1 MQIKTIIQE
10 IEISVLATLVLAVLL
25 CGLYPLVV
33 WGVAQVA
40 FPRQAN
46 GSLIEERGQVVGSS
60 LIAQG
65 FNGPQY
71 FHPRP
76 SAAGPSGYDA
86 AQSGGSNLGPLS
98 CELIRQ
104 LKERVEHYRMENGL
118 SPDTLVPQDAV
129 TASASGLDPHISL
142 ENAVFQASR
151 VARARSI
158 AGDDV
163 RELIGECTDGPD
175 LGFLGDPGVNVLK
188 ANLALDNLA
197 VNSAPNNALNN
208 FR

>member
-1 MQIKTIIQE
+1 MQIKTITQE
-10 IEISVLATLVLAVLL
+10 IKISVLATLALAVLL
-25 CGLYPLVV
+25 CGIYPLVV
-33 WGVAQVA
+33 WGIAQVA

-46 GSLIEERGQVVGSS
+46 GSLIEEKGHVAGSS

-65 FNGPQY
+65 FTATQY
-71 FHPRP
+71 FHSRP

-98 CELIRQ
+98 SELIRQ
-104 LKERVEHYRMENGL
+104 VKERVEHYRMENGL

-142 ENAVFQASR
+142 KNAELQASR
-151 VARARSI
+151 VARARGISE
-158 AGDDV
+158 AEV
-163 RELIGECTDGPD
+163 QKLIEECTDGPD
-175 LGFLGDPGVNVLK
+175 LGFLGDPGVNVLRL
-188 ANLALDNLA
+188 NLALDNLA
-197 VNSAPNNALNN
+197 LDNLAPNN